1 VVDSNGSNGDAT
13 SAFLAEVDDLRAATF
28 PNDITIV
35 ETPAPKRL
43 APYGIA
49 LTADLDDDEHPDAD
63 EALASGR
70 LVLLHDP
77 AGPAEWNGSTR
88 AVLFMRAM
96 VDPEVADDPLLPE
109 VAWSWMEEALERHGA
124 AAREASGTVTRT
136 SSMTFGGIR
145 ETDSPGAV
153 EIRAS
158 WTPDGSLE
166 AQVRAWLDLLRVTVG
181 QPVLPAAVTPLR
193 PRLQ

>member
-1 VVDSNGSNGDAT
+1 VVDSSGSNGDVT
-13 SAFLAEVDDLRAATF
+13 SAFLAEVDELRAISF

-49 LTADLDDDEHPDAD
+49 LTADLNDDENPAAD

-77 AGPAEWNGSTR
+77 AGPEEWNGPTR
-88 AVLFMRAM
+88 AVLFMRAT

-124 AAREASGTVTRT
+124 GAREASGTVTRT
-136 SSMTFGGIR
+136 TSMAFGGIGQG
-145 ETDSPGAV
+145 DSPGAV

-158 WTPDGSLE
+158 WTPDGPLE

>member
-1 VVDSNGSNGDAT
+1 
-13 SAFLAEVDDLRAATF
+13 
-28 PNDITIV
+28 
-35 ETPAPKRL
+35 
-43 APYGIA
+43 
-49 LTADLDDDEHPDAD
+49 
-63 EALASGR
+63 
-70 LVLLHDP
+70 
-77 AGPAEWNGSTR
+77 
-88 AVLFMRAM
+88 
-96 VDPEVADDPLLPE
+96 
-109 VAWSWMEEALERHGA
+109 
-124 AAREASGTVTRT
+124 
-136 SSMTFGGIR
+136 MTFGGIS